1 MRELVTAVVGGEAA
15 VRGHTALVAHGF
27 SGRTLGPRCVAK
39 RNAPGQA
46 LCDQDSPFDPGG
58 IQPPPMLR
66 GALKGRPGISSWLAF
81 RICGLRTVGTRN

>member
-46 LCDQDSPFDPGG
+46 LGDQDSPFDPGG
-58 IQPPPMLR
+58 IQPPPMLPGGTQR
-66 GALKGRPGISSWLAF
+66 APWHLQLAGVQDMRSEDGRN
-81 RICGLRTVGTRN
+81 T